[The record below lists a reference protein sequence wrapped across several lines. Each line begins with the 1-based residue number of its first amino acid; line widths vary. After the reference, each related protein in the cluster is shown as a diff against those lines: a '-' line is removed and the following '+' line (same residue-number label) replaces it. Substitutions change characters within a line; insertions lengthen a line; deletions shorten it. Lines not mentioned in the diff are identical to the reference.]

1 MGNPDDGMLADFIP
15 ANVPPLARATQFFA
29 ILSYCIFAD
38 ESVKDVV
45 TAVETFPKFNKAKP
59 DDKVRCMVFS
69 CTLRFIQGMV
79 SLKSS
84 VSIVYYVIRLYII
97 SLISIRCTERYVFFS
112 KFNLFCSIFAFLSK
126 LACLVV
132 LLLVIN
138 TTDVVEIVL
147 NFTAVN
153 FVSAFDDVGKKTC
166 LEASCEI

>member
-79 SLKSS
+79 SLIS
-84 VSIVYYVIRLYII
+84 VSYRVLCHTRSYNI
-97 SLISIRCTERYVFFS
+97 SLISIRCTERYVFFLNLICS
-112 KFNLFCSIFAFLSK
+112 VPSSLFCQS
-126 LACLVV
+126 
-132 LLLVIN
+132 LLVSSS
-138 TTDVVEIVL
+138 
-147 NFTAVN
+147 F
-153 FVSAFDDVGKKTC
+153 FW
-166 LEASCEI
+166 

>member
-45 TAVETFPKFNKAKP
+45 TAVETFPKFNRAKP

-79 SLKSS
+79 SLIS
-84 VSIVYYVIRLYII
+84 VLYHVLCHTRSYII
-97 SLISIRCTERYVFFS
+97 PFI
-112 KFNLFCSIFAFLSK
+112 
-126 LACLVV
+126 
-132 LLLVIN
+132 
-138 TTDVVEIVL
+138 
-147 NFTAVN
+147 
-153 FVSAFDDVGKKTC
+153 
-166 LEASCEI
+166 